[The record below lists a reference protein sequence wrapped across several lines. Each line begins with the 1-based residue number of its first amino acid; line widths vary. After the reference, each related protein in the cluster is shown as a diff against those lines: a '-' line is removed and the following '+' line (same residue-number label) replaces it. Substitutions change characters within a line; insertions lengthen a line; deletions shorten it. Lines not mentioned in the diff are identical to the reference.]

1 MILGRKTEELGW
13 WHRRYAWRPVDLED
27 GRVAWLEWLERRYKS
42 PAWGSPC
49 RYRVPMPTPP
59 QAAREDG
66 RASRSDA

>member
-1 MILGRKTEELGW
+1 
-13 WHRRYAWRPVDLED
+13 VDLED
-27 GRVAWLEWLERRYKS
+27 GRVAWLEWLERRYES

-59 QAAREDG
+59 QAAHEDG